1 MRKYLYA
8 EWFYTCKENDIQTG
22 AQIRELI
29 LQRDSMEK
37 WILDRNECTDIINK
51 LCTEWWIYVTFTIL
65 HICFLPL
72 HLLLVLL
79 MYCFMYE

>member
-8 EWFYTCKENDIQTG
+8 EWCYTCKENDIQTG

-37 WILDRNECTDIINK
+37 WILDRNECTDSINN
-51 LCTEWWIYVTFTIL
+51 LCTE
-65 HICFLPL
+65 
-72 HLLLVLL
+72 
-79 MYCFMYE
+79 